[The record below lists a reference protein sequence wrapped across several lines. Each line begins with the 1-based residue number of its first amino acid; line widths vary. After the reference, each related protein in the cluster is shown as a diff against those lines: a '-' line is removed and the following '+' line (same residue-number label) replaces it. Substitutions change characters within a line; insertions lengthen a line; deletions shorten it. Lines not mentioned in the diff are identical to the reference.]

1 MKKLFFS
8 ILLLCCAFNSYAGLV
23 VYTDRVAWESAVS
36 GDIATENFNSI
47 TPFNMVSG
55 INTVGNIGF
64 EIFGTTSLNR
74 IDDGSDSN
82 NIDGSNYYHGH
93 LDFNLGPPTLD
104 ILVTPTLAFGA
115 DWKSTNS
122 LGGLFLIILDVTFD
136 LSDYLSGDDGFFG
149 VVSDSAFSEIDLETR
164 LGSAEQFG
172 MDNFSYSVATSVPEP
187 ASLALM
193 GFGIV
198 GLMLSRKKKTD

>member
-1 MKKLFFS
+1 MKKFFFS
-8 ILLLCCAFNSYAGLV
+8 IFLFCCAFNSYAGLV
-23 VYTDRVAWESAVS
+23 AYTDRVAWESAVS

-55 INTVGNIGF
+55 INAVGKIGV
-64 EIFGTTSLNR
+64 EIFGATSLNR

-93 LDFNLGPPTLD
+93 VDFNSGPPTLD

-115 DWKSTNS
+115 DWRSTNS
-122 LGGLFLIILDVTFD
+122 FGGLFLIILDVTFD
-136 LSDYLSGDDGFFG
+136 LSDYLSGGDGFFG
-149 VVSDSAFSEIDLETR
+149 VVSDSAFSEIDIETT
-164 LGSAEQFG
+164 LGEAEQFG
-172 MDNFSYSVATSVPEP
+172 VDNFSYSVVSAVPEP

-193 GFGIV
+193 GLGIV